1 MKSFL
6 HIIIFRTDDELCY
19 TMSIFLFTKLK
30 MADNYRRDQTRAHVA
45 IVTSSGRGHTLY
57 ETPVLY
63 YTWFKGYEVRRP
75 TVCSCVRSSRF
86 S

>member
-6 HIIIFRTDDELCY
+6 HIIIYRADDELCY
-19 TMSIFLFTKLK
+19 IMSIFLFTKLK

-45 IVTSSGRGHTLY
+45 IVTSSGRHIY

-63 YTWFKGYEVRRP
+63 YTWFKGCKVRRP